1 MGELSRKQRQYS
13 EQRQHREQRKELIQ
27 TYLSQHPDATLK
39 QIGAFLGIS
48 KQRAHVLLNRVG
60 ISTQQQGWRQFPTER
75 QTEILRY
82 IASGY
87 TNKDIAAILGVS
99 EWSIKCDVGSIMG
112 KLNADTRVEAVKL
125 ARRQGLIPS
134 DEP

>member
-1 MGELSRKQRQYS
+1 MGKWSIKRRKD
-13 EQRQHREQRKELIQ
+13 REQQKELIQ

-60 ISTQQQGWRQFPTER
+60 IATRQQGWRQFPTER

-82 IASGY
+82 IDSGY
-87 TNKDIAAILGVS
+87 TTKDIAAIFGVTEWNVENQVTIILG
-99 EWSIKCDVGSIMG
+99 EF
-112 KLNADTRVEAVKL
+112 NANNRVEAVKL
-125 ARRQGLIPS
+125 AKQQGLI
-134 DEP
+134 